1 MFYEILI
8 ILKQFWFLKNHY
20 YNRKIVLKFS
30 KSVVLVANLKAIPTV
45 ACREYRASYLSFG
58 LCAVCTQHANH
69 HLPSFL
75 MFQRGFGTYW
85 STCEMSIGKKRPRFF
100 KSSTTTVPPLELRYQ
115 KHLLTRN
122 WSRSRVKMGLSCL
135 WWCSTFPFFLFH
147 FYFPFWGI
155 HKPGW

>member
-1 MFYEILI
+1 MTCKVVTECKSCLVIVFFNLMGCHFFSVFSNGSGLQKAEIDLEA
-8 ILKQFWFLKNHY
+8 L
-20 YNRKIVLKFS
+20 
-30 KSVVLVANLKAIPTV
+30 PTV

-100 KSSTTTVPPLELRYQ
+100 KSSTTTVPLELCYQ

-135 WWCSTFPFFLFH
+135 WWCSTFPFFFFPLLLPLFL
-147 FYFPFWGI
+147 F
-155 HKPGW
+155 